1 MSLTFADAREE
12 MYRQVYTAWIAA
24 NPTYP
29 MTFDDRPGQK
39 PDTDLPWARASVRH
53 NVGDQEALANPLGQ
67 KLFSR
72 DGLFTIQ
79 VFTPMG
85 AGLRVADTLA
95 KVVADALE
103 GQATPGG
110 VWFRRVRIREIGPDG
125 AFFHINVVAEFEYS
139 EAK

>member
-12 MYRQVYTAWIAA
+12 MYRQVYEAWIAA

-29 MTFDDRPGQK
+29 MTFDDRPAQK
-39 PDTDLPWARASVRH
+39 PDTSTPWARASVRH
-53 NVGDQEALANPLGQ
+53 NVGDQEALANPLGN

-72 DGLFTIQ
+72 DGLFTVQI
-79 VFTPMG
+79 FTPMG
-85 AGLRVADTLA
+85 AGLRAADTLA

-110 VWFRRVRIREIGPDG
+110 VWFRRVRVREIGPDG